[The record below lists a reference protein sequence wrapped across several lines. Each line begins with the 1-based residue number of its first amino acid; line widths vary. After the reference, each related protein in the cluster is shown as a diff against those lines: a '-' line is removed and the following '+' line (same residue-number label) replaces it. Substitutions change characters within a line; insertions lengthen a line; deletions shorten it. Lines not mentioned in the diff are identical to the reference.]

1 MSRII
6 VSINKLHIYIIPE
19 AFFEKKIIQEVKDL
33 GLTEVI
39 GYTYVRRL
47 AAGKMMCWPIVF
59 HILSYFSD

>member
-33 GLTEVI
+33 GLS
-39 GYTYVRRL
+39 
-47 AAGKMMCWPIVF
+47 AWKPIFEFV
-59 HILSYFSD
+59 